1 MTELTKTARNTRK
14 VLTDNET
21 QLKNLLL
28 LAEQA
33 RKLETER
40 EKVLPFYQST
50 IEDEEIANLA
60 TEMEKKELYSKNT
73 NKTRR

>member
-60 TEMEKKELYSKNT
+60 TEMEKKELYSKNA